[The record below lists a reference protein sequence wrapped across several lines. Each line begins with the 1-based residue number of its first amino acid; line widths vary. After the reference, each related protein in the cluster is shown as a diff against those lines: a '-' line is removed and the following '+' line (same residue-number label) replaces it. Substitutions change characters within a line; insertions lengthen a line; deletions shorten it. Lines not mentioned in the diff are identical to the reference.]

1 MDEIRGILSRGA
13 RSLGVTLDD
22 TALERFD
29 LYAKKLIEWNNF
41 MNLTAITKPEEI
53 ALKHFIDSIALLKYA
68 DIKSGAKTVD
78 VGCGAGFPGI
88 PVKIARDDISL
99 CCIDS
104 TAKKVNFLSE
114 LVKSMELKN
123 CECIHARAEK
133 AAAEKPLRESFDF
146 AFARAVAQ
154 LRILAEYCLPL
165 VKTGGAFA
173 AMKGGEAEDEIN
185 AAKHAVELC
194 GGKIEN
200 VFEYVLP
207 QSDINRTII
216 IIRKIKSTD
225 KKYPRLNAKI
235 TKNPL

>member
-1 MDEIRGILSRGA
+1 M
-13 RSLGVTLDD
+13 
-22 TALERFD
+22 
-29 LYAKKLIEWNNF
+29 
-41 MNLTAITKPEEI
+41 
-53 ALKHFIDSIALLKYA
+53 
-68 DIKSGAKTVD
+68 
-78 VGCGAGFPGI
+78 
-88 PVKIARDDISL
+88 
-99 CCIDS
+99 
-104 TAKKVNFLSE
+104 
-114 LVKSMELKN
+114 
-123 CECIHARAEK
+123 
-133 AAAEKPLRESFDF
+133 
-146 AFARAVAQ
+146 AQ